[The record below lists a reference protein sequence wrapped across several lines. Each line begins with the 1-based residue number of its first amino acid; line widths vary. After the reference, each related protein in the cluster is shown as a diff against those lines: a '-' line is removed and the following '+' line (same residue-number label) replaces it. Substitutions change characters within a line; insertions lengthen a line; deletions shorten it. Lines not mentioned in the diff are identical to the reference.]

1 MITFIPLPRD
11 EVISYLGRSWPA
23 RPGATVERVLSVPDA
38 TDGALAV
45 RPDGDR
51 PGTTW
56 WVVDGLIVPQDAG
69 PPPLLPGCP
78 LETLPAPAAGSP
90 PFTPVPDAP

>member
-1 MITFIPLPRD
+1 VIVTFIPLPRAD
-11 EVISYLGRSWPA
+11 VISYLGRSWPA

-69 PPPLLPGCP
+69 PLPQLEGDQ
-78 LETLPAPAAGSP
+78 LETIPNTS
-90 PFTPVPDAP
+90 PDAPPPTV